1 MLLMKI
7 RINQSQ
13 HILYISN
20 KQKRMKPRHQKNRM
34 KYQYLIENQ

>member
-1 MLLMKI
+1 MKI

-20 KQKRMKPRHQKNRM
+20 KQKRMKPRHQKT
-34 KYQYLIENQ
+34 E